1 MRSYLFAT
9 LTACG
14 LFVAATATPA
24 ARAATLYD
32 TTGGGT
38 HTNGFGPAPM
48 LDDATLAGGGATIT
62 AMNFG
67 WHNSSTTAESVDAV
81 VTFWDN
87 MNVDASGS
95 TIVNSSNLGSFTKTI
110 GSVAG
115 SSTGSVGLFN
125 LPTPITVAD
134 GNLGVEIDYVFTGTS
149 DPADVDAL
157 LSTTLPSVGN
167 TADKF
172 WSDSNDGSFQGSEA
186 VIFNPNNPTL
196 HANFYLR
203 LDGTPL
209 PEPASA
215 LGATL
220 TGLLLLKRRR
230 RPTRR
235 AV

>member
-1 MRSYLFAT
+1 MRNWFYTTSI
-9 LTACG
+9 ACG
-14 LFVAATATPA
+14 LFVTAAATTP

-32 TTGGGT
+32 TTTGGT

-48 LDDATLAGGGATIT
+48 LDDATLVGPNATIT

-67 WHNSSTTAESVDAV
+67 WHNTSTDAESVDAI

-87 MNVDASGS
+87 MNVNASGS
-95 TIVNSSNLGSFTKTI
+95 TIVNSSSLGSFTKTI

-134 GNLGVEIDYVFTGTS
+134 GNLGVEIDFVFTGTS

-203 LDGTPL
+203 LDGTV
-209 PEPASA
+209 PEPTSA
-215 LGATL
+215 VAAVA
-220 TGLLLLKRRR
+220 TGLLLMKRRR
-230 RPTRR
+230 RNTGR
-235 AV
+235 AE